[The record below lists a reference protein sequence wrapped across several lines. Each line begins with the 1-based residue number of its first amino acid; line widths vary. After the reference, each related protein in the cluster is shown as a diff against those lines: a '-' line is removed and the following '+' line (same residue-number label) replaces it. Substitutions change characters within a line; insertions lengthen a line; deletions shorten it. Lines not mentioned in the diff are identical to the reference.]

1 MPVRPRLSRAVC
13 LLLALPLLLTACS
26 TPSIP
31 PAAAGPPLTLRVGTP
46 FLSQPDPVRG
56 GFNAVQF
63 GLAETLLRLSEDL
76 QPQPWLA
83 TAVEPRSATTW
94 AVTLR
99 PGVTFHDGSVMDAA
113 AVKASLERALELSAA
128 ARVLLDLTG
137 VQVEAPDTLLLTTAA
152 PTPHFPGLLT
162 HPATAVVS
170 AAAAERLG
178 DAFSARPVTTSMF
191 RVERYTLD
199 RELVAT
205 RYDGY
210 WGGPARTPRLE
221 VTVLTDAGAR
231 LLGLQSGQLDVAF
244 DLAPENVRQV
254 ADDDTL
260 RVVPA
265 APVATIFAYLDHSR
279 PPLDD
284 LRVRQALA
292 HAAPDRGVLVD
303 AVLRGQGSPAAGV
316 FPPAVLGCPGEE
328 PYRHDPE
335 QAGRLLAAAGYRD
348 EDGDGL
354 RERDGRPLEV
364 TLLSY
369 PQRAALPP
377 TAEILQASLREV
389 GVAVSVRVVEQVDQ
403 ALARDD
409 WDAAMYFNNLASTGD
424 PYGSLS
430 QFFRTGGEANAGSY
444 GRPDVDEAIDRLRG
458 VTGREQRQALACE
471 VQDTLTADVAVLPL
485 AHPSHVYG
493 VRADVSGFASAHP
506 YFLYFVTGELARR

>member
-1 MPVRPRLSRAVC
+1 VPVRRRLSHAVG

-26 TPSIP
+26 APSTS
-31 PAAAGPPLTLRVGTP
+31 PAAAGTPLTLRVGTP

-94 AVTLR
+94 VVTLR
-99 PGVTFHDGSVMDAA
+99 PDVTFHDGSAMDAA

-128 ARVLLDLTG
+128 ARALLGVTG
-137 VQVEAPDTLLLTTAA
+137 IQVQAPDTLLMKTAA

-162 HPATAVVS
+162 HPATAIVS
-170 AAAAERLG
+170 TAAAERLG
-178 DAFSARPVTTSMF
+178 DEFPERPVTTSMF
-191 RVERYTLD
+191 QVERYALD

-221 VTVLTDAGAR
+221 VTVLADAGAR

-254 ADDDTL
+254 AADDTL

-265 APVATIFAYLDHSR
+265 PPVATIFAYLDHSR

-284 LRVRQALA
+284 PRVRQAVA
-292 HAAPDRGVLVD
+292 HATPDRGVLVD
-303 AVLRGQGSPAAGV
+303 AVLRGQGSPATGV
-316 FPPAVLGCPGEE
+316 FPPAVLDCQLEQ

-335 QAGRLLAAAGYRD
+335 LARRLLASAGYRD
-348 EDGDGL
+348 VDGDGL
-354 RERDGRPLEV
+354 RERDGRPLEIS
-364 TLLSY
+364 LLSY
-369 PQRAALPP
+369 PQRAALSPA
-377 TAEILQASLREV
+377 AEILQAHLREV
-389 GVAVSVRVVEQVDQ
+389 GIAVSIRVVEQIDQ
-403 ALARDD
+403 ALAGDG

-430 QFFRTGGEANAGSY
+430 QFFRAGGEANAGSY
-444 GRPDVDEAIDRLRG
+444 RNPDVDEAIDRLRS
-458 VTGREQRQALACE
+458 TSGREQRRALACQ

-493 VRADVSGFASAHP
+493 VGAGVSGFASAHP
-506 YFLYFVTGELARR
+506 YFLYFVTGELARH

>member
-1 MPVRPRLSRAVC
+1 MPVRSRLTGSVR
-13 LLLALPLLLTACS
+13 LLLVLPLMLTACQSPS
-26 TPSIP
+26 TS

-99 PGVTFHDGSVMDAA
+99 HGVTFHDGTAMDAA
-113 AVKASLERALELSAA
+113 AVKASLERAQELSAA
-128 ARVLLDLTG
+128 ARTLLGVTG
-137 VQVEAPDTLLLTTAA
+137 IQVPAPDTLLLTTAT

-162 HPATAVVS
+162 HPATAIVS
-170 AAAAERLG
+170 AAAAQERG
-178 DAFSARPVTTSMF
+178 DAFTERPVTTSMF
-191 RVERYTLD
+191 QVERYTLD

-221 VTVLTDAGAR
+221 VTALADAGTR

-254 ADDDTL
+254 VADDSL
-260 RVVPA
+260 RVVRP
-265 APVATIFAYLDHSR
+265 APVATVFAYLDHTR

-284 LRVRQALA
+284 LRVRQAVA
-292 HAAPDRGVLVD
+292 HATPGREALVD
-303 AVLRGQGSPAAGV
+303 AVLRGQGQPAAGV
-316 FPPAVLGCPGEE
+316 FPPAVLDCQADE

-335 QAGRLLAAAGYRD
+335 LARGLLAAAGYRD
-348 EDGDGL
+348 DDGDGV
-354 RERDGRPLEV
+354 RERDGRPLEI

-369 PQRAALPP
+369 PQRAMLSP
-377 TAEILQASLREV
+377 TAEIVQSALREV
-389 GVAVSVRVVEQVDQ
+389 GVAVSIRVVEQIDQ
-403 ALARDD
+403 ALERDD
-409 WDAAMYFNNLASTGD
+409 WHAAMYFNNLASTGD

-430 QFFRTGGEANAGSY
+430 QFFRTRGEANAGRY
-444 GRPDVDEAIDRLRG
+444 RNPDVDEAIDRLRS
-458 VTGREQRQALACE
+458 TSGRQQRRALACQ

-493 VRADVSGFASAHP
+493 ASTRVTGFANAHP